1 MPIAQGIDDLSVVGC
16 FALTEL
22 GYGNNAVEME
32 TTATWDPQTKEFLI
46 NSPSTLSQKYWITN
60 GSLHS
65 NYAVVFAQLYFN
77 GQHEGIHA
85 FLVRIRNADMSVRE
99 GVFIEDM
106 GFKLSSNGVDNAR
119 ISFNNLRVPRESIL
133 NKYSDVDENGKY
145 VTKISRKRERFLRV
159 ADRLLSGRLCI
170 AAMSISSTKS
180 TLCTS
185 FRYASKRLAVGPTGT
200 SLKEI
205 KKNFKYDL
213 A

>member
-1 MPIAQGIDDLSVVGC
+1 
-16 FALTEL
+16 L

-32 TTATWDPQTKEFLI
+32 TTATWDPKTKEFII

-85 FLVRIRNADMSVRE
+85 FLVRIRNADMTVRE

-106 GFKLSSNGVDNAR
+106 GYKLSSNGVDNAR
-119 ISFNNLRVPRESIL
+119 ISFTNLRVPRESIL

-145 VTKISRKRERFLRV
+145 ITKIPRKRERFLRV

-170 AAMSISSTKS
+170 AAMQISSTKA

-185 FRYASKRLAVGPTGT
+185 FRYASKRLAVGPTGYF
-200 SLKEI
+200 SKL
-205 KKNFKYDL
+205 NFF
-213 A
+213 